1 MDFKRFAGFAGVLAV
16 VLWVV
21 GQLLFGSLPTAGDS
35 IEKVGRYLAEDNTM
49 HKWALLLGFLA
60 AIPFVFFLAG
70 FLAPIFKSDRE
81 HGEAYGVVV
90 FGGAL
95 LVGAS
100 AGLGDA
106 ASAALHLR
114 AGDGLGAESVRGLWD
129 LQAAGYGLAGIGF
142 TILGAGAAMVI
153 MRRKVMPDWVGWLA
167 ALVAVGGF
175 FGLFGALSASGLA
188 NFAFVP
194 FVTFLVF
201 LLATGIH
208 MIMSTQK
215 SSAAA

>member
-16 VLWVV
+16 
-21 GQLLFGSLPTAGDS
+21 LLFALSQILLGSVPRSDDS
-35 IEKVGRYLAEDNTM
+35 IQKVAEFVSEDNAL
-49 HKWALLLGFLA
+49 HKTALLLGFIG

-70 FLAPIFKSDRE
+70 FLVPIFKSDRE

-100 AGLGDA
+100 AGVGDA
-106 ASAALHLR
+106 ASAAIHLR
-114 AGDGLGAESVRGLWD
+114 EGDGLAAESLRALWD
-129 LQAAGYGLAGIGF
+129 LQSAGYGLAGIGM

-153 MRRKVMPDWVGWLA
+153 LRRKVMADWVGWLA
-167 ALVAVGGF
+167 VLVAVAGP
-175 FGLFGALSASGLA
+175 FGLLAALSGSGIATLG
-188 NFAFVP
+188 FVSFVAF
-194 FVTFLVF
+194 LIWMG
-201 LLATGIH
+201 ATAIS

-215 SSAAA
+215 ASALA